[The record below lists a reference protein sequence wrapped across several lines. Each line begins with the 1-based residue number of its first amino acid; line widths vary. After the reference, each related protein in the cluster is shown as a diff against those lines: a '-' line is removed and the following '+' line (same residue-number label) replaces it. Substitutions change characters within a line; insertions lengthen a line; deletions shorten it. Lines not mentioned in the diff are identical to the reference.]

1 MVYSIEIKGTKYNME
16 QYTPK
21 LAAAFDEF
29 YKKYKTADTFN
40 ERLEN
45 CIYALVL
52 SLTSNVVKN
61 IFGDLNTVDVNE
73 LFVTLE
79 RVRDVY
85 MKPLAQYKS
94 KSLIDTISN
103 AAKALKVEG
112 VPSNTENSNTDN
124 KLTPAVE

>member
-1 MVYSIEIKGTKYNME
+1 MVYSIEIKGIKYNME

-21 LAAAFDEF
+21 LASAFDEF
-29 YKKYKTADTFN
+29 FKKYKTADSFN

-45 CIYALVL
+45 CVYALVL
-52 SLTSNVVKN
+52 SLTSNVVKKV
-61 IFGDLNTVDVNE
+61 FGDLNTVDVNE

-79 RVRDVY
+79 RVHDVY

-94 KSLIDTISN
+94 KSLIDTISSTVKSLN
-103 AAKALKVEG
+103 VEG
-112 VPSNTENSNTDN
+112 VPKDTESSKTDN

>member
-1 MVYSIEIKGTKYNME
+1 MVYSIEIKGVKYNME

-21 LAAAFDEF
+21 LASAFDEF
-29 YKKYKTADTFN
+29 FNKYKTSDSFN

-45 CIYALVL
+45 CVYALVL
-52 SLTSNVVKN
+52 SLTSNVVKKV
-61 IFGDLNTVDVNE
+61 FGDLNTVDVNE

-94 KSLIDTISN
+94 KSLIDTISSTVKSLN
-103 AAKALKVEG
+103 VEG
-112 VPSNTENSNTDN
+112 VPKDTESSKTDN